1 MLTLKYVIT
10 WVSGCFCCK
19 RVVNRSFLILFY
31 RIILYVYRRQYNPT
45 PTQLNGKMPIIKTGS
60 KVIQLENAARAS
72 LFTFSEL
79 QSLLGVSDFDSEK
92 CSIVVTNGDYGTNQA
107 SINSADINTSTQ
119 RVGINFSGASLGG
132 CRVNYSV
139 IYSP

>member
-1 MLTLKYVIT
+1 
-10 WVSGCFCCK
+10 
-19 RVVNRSFLILFY
+19 
-31 RIILYVYRRQYNPT
+31 
-45 PTQLNGKMPIIKTGS
+45 MPIIKTGS

-92 CSIVVTNGDYGTNQA
+92 CSIVVTNGDYGTNPA

>member
-1 MLTLKYVIT
+1 
-10 WVSGCFCCK
+10 
-19 RVVNRSFLILFY
+19 
-31 RIILYVYRRQYNPT
+31 
-45 PTQLNGKMPIIKTGS
+45 MPIIKTGS

-72 LFTFSEL
+72 LFTFAEL
-79 QSLLGVSDFDSEK
+79 ESILGVSDFDAEK
-92 CSIVVTNGDYGTNQA
+92 CSIVVTNGDYGTNPA
-107 SINSADINTSTQ
+107 SVNSADINTSTQ